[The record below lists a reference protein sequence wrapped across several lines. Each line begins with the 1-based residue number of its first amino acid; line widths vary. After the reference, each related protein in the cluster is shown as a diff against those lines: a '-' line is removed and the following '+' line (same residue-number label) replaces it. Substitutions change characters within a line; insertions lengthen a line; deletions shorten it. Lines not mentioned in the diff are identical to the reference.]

1 MFPKTQ
7 GIPGLPDLTHPQELL
22 NFGEK
27 LLSSFL
33 MLALLVS
40 ALGIVIALISAAL
53 RRREPEQAIFV
64 GEWVVRYSILLRTL
78 LHGVIVLVLLV
89 AGFFLC
95 STLGNRY
102 HHWEQ
107 ARIEE
112 VTASVAGERLEQA
125 APLVRYVVEEPY
137 SYNTFVDGKTFQ
149 VEETRE
155 VNRFLGLSSSEIKV
169 KIEQIRNRQD
179 LNNNYLIE
187 FAADY
192 QVTNSLPETQDLFF
206 EVNELFGYS
215 LLQNLRVERE
225 GERINPI
232 NPGNYSFPFRL
243 EPNQESNFRITY
255 KAQGAPRWVYNA
267 GRQLLSNFSLTI
279 EANFPKADFASGI
292 VPTETRDE
300 GRGTVFTWIFE
311 DNVSVRN
318 PFGVFTATAP
328 IRNTGI
334 IPRLLLLA
342 PAVFLWWLL
351 LLYLSVPLSL
361 RNMIIV
367 GGVFF
372 ACLLALT
379 YLSRVMNAQ
388 LAWSGISL
396 ILLGLVW
403 GLGNSKSASLAAVI
417 CTISGAV
424 LPVLGLLIPYTGLTL
439 SLAGLLSTIWLA
451 ARNWYGLGRV

>member
-1 MFPKTQ
+1 MFPKAQ

-27 LLSSFL
+27 LLNSFL
-33 MLALLVS
+33 ILALLVG

-53 RRREPEQAIFV
+53 RRGEPEQAIFV
-64 GEWVVRYSILLRTL
+64 GEWILRYSILLRTL

-89 AGFFLC
+89 TGFFLC

-107 ARIEE
+107 ARVEE
-112 VTASVAGERLEQA
+112 VAASVAGERLEQA
-125 APLVRYVVEEPY
+125 APQVRYVFEEPY
-137 SYNTFVDGKTFQ
+137 SYDTFVDGKTIR

-155 VNRFLGLSSSEIKV
+155 INRFLGLSSSEIEV
-169 KIEQIRNRQD
+169 RIEQIRNRQD
-179 LNNNYLIE
+179 LSNNYLIE

-192 QVTNSLPETQDLFF
+192 QVNNSLAETQDLFF
-206 EVNELFGYS
+206 EVNEPFGYS

-225 GERINPI
+225 GDRINPI

-243 EPNQESNFRITY
+243 EPNQESSFRLTY
-255 KAQGAPRWVYNA
+255 KAQGAPRWVYDA
-267 GRQLLSNFSLTI
+267 GRQLISNFRLTI

-292 VPTETRDE
+292 VPTETRDQ
-300 GRGTVFTWIFE
+300 GRGTVFIWVFE

-328 IRNTGI
+328 ISNTGVL
-334 IPRLLLLA
+334 PRLLLLA

-351 LLYLSVPLSL
+351 LLYLSLPLSL

-379 YLSRVMNAQ
+379 YLSRVMNTQ

-403 GLGNSKSASLAAVI
+403 GLGNSKSASLAAVV

-439 SLAGLLSTIWLA
+439 SMAGLLSTIWLA
-451 ARNWYGLGRV
+451 VRNWYGLGRA

>member
-1 MFPKTQ
+1 MFPKAQ

-27 LLSSFL
+27 LLNSFL
-33 MLALLVS
+33 ILALLVG

-53 RRREPEQAIFV
+53 RRGEPEQAIFV
-64 GEWVVRYSILLRTL
+64 GEWILRYSILLRTL

-89 AGFFLC
+89 TGFFLC

-107 ARIEE
+107 ARVEE
-112 VTASVAGERLEQA
+112 VAASVAGERLEQA
-125 APLVRYVVEEPY
+125 APQVRYVVEEPY
-137 SYNTFVDGKTFQ
+137 SYDTFVDGKTIR

-155 VNRFLGLSSSEIKV
+155 INRFLGLSSSEIEV
-169 KIEQIRNRQD
+169 RIEQIRNRQD
-179 LNNNYLIE
+179 LSNNYLIE

-192 QVTNSLPETQDLFF
+192 QVNNSLAETQDLFF
-206 EVNELFGYS
+206 EVNEPFGYS

-225 GERINPI
+225 GDRINPI

-243 EPNQESNFRITY
+243 EPNQESSFRLTY
-255 KAQGAPRWVYNA
+255 KAQGAPRWVYDA
-267 GRQLLSNFSLTI
+267 GRQLISNFRLTI

-292 VPTETRDE
+292 VPTETRDQ
-300 GRGTVFTWIFE
+300 GRGTVFIWVFE

-328 IRNTGI
+328 ISNTGVL
-334 IPRLLLLA
+334 PRLLLLA

-351 LLYLSVPLSL
+351 LLYLSLPLSL

-379 YLSRVMNAQ
+379 YLSRVMNTQ

-403 GLGNSKSASLAAVI
+403 GLGNSKSASLAAVV

-439 SLAGLLSTIWLA
+439 SMAGLLSTIWLA
-451 ARNWYGLGRV
+451 VRNWYGLGRA